1 VALHAHNG
9 DEDPIGGGGA
19 VKVTDL
25 GSEHQLV
32 RDGVEQ
38 LAHGALV
45 CPHCSMPVRIS
56 AAVRV
61 GASLDC
67 AYCAARGPAR
77 EFLVRDVF
85 DTAANEVLLI
95 ARIEAATG

>member
-1 VALHAHNG
+1 VSLHAHNA
-9 DEDPIGGGGA
+9 DEDPIRVSGG

-45 CPHCSMPVRIS
+45 CPDCSMPVRIE
-56 AAVRV
+56 AAVGV
-61 GASLDC
+61 GAELDC
-67 AYCAARGPAR
+67 AYCATRGPAR
-77 EFLVRDVF
+77 EFLVRDVY
-85 DTAANEVLLI
+85 DTPANEVLLI
-95 ARIEAATG
+95 ARLRAAAI

>member
-1 VALHAHNG
+1 VPIHPRS
-9 DEDPIGGGGA
+9 DQDPIRGGGG

-25 GSEHQLV
+25 GSDHRLI

-45 CPHCSMPVRIS
+45 CPDCAMPVHIDERIPVGGELECGYCEES
-56 AAVRV
+56 A
-61 GASLDC
+61 
-67 AYCAARGPAR
+67 PAR
-77 EFLVRDVF
+77 EFLVRDVY

-95 ARIEAATG
+95 ARVG